1 MVICMSKK
9 SKKKEEQAPE
19 TQEAENQAP
28 EKSEVKP
35 APKPPREA
43 EPLRIFFTVLLILV
57 GAAELAL
64 WGYLGFS
71 VYQSIQTQRTNHTQ
85 QGVSQT
91 AGRAGYIGPGLML
104 ENGAP
109 VDLPPTEDSLIR
121 LRTHSPQRSAWQACP
136 CRCSHT
142 PWRRTTCP
150 KSRWSLRWP
159 LKILRFF

>member
-64 WGYLGFS
+64 WGYLGFA

-104 ENGAP
+104 ENGVP
-109 VDLPPTEDSLIR
+109 VDLPPTEDTQPAEKSL
-121 LRTHSPQRSAWQACP
+121 A
-136 CRCSHT
+136 
-142 PWRRTTCP
+142 
-150 KSRWSLRWP
+150 SLSVP
-159 LKILRFF
+159 VLPYALAEDDMPDEPVEPAVAS

>member
-1 MVICMSKK
+1 MSKK

-43 EPLRIFFTVLLILV
+43 EPLRIFTVLLILV

-85 QGVSQT
+85 QGSLKP
-91 AGRAGYIGPGLML
+91 PG
-104 ENGAP
+104 EPATSAP
-109 VDLPPTEDSLIR
+109 G
-121 LRTHSPQRSAWQACP
+121 
-136 CRCSHT
+136 
-142 PWRRTTCP
+142 
-150 KSRWSLRWP
+150 
-159 LKILRFF
+159 

>member
-19 TQEAENQAP
+19 TQEAENQAS

-109 VDLPPTEDSLIR
+109 VDLPPTEDTQPAEKRLASLSVPV
-121 LRTHSPQRSAWQACP
+121 LPYALAEDDMPDEPVEPAVAS
-136 CRCSHT
+136 
-142 PWRRTTCP
+142 
-150 KSRWSLRWP
+150 
-159 LKILRFF
+159 